1 MVYQLPTFEIPR
13 WFDNL
18 EMQEQIKLDFAILHS
33 LPIVAPIYAQCFEQ
47 TLGYWKIISVLNSI
61 VKAIF
66 RRLFLPGT
74 EETSLKIKKNETRF
88 NIVLF
93 LSGTRETSLKIKM
106 KIKLGL
112 KLYLFLFWARA
123 GFYWKIIEMSK
134 SEVSWAISNVVRF
147 RYRRFPFFA
156 HRLFLGRLRKIC
168 YQQP

>member
-1 MVYQLPTFEIPR
+1 MEHWNWQHERELLRSKDLRGQCEDKFICVRCFEIIGEYSAAICTRSGAFLEQVITTTTVRGFCFQVPRMEDGPMVYQLPTFEIPR

-74 EETSLKIKKNETRF
+74 EETSLKINK
-88 NIVLF
+88 
-93 LSGTRETSLKIKM
+93 
-106 KIKLGL
+106 
-112 KLYLFLFWARA
+112 
-123 GFYWKIIEMSK
+123 
-134 SEVSWAISNVVRF
+134 
-147 RYRRFPFFA
+147 
-156 HRLFLGRLRKIC
+156 
-168 YQQP
+168 